1 MYGEDKLV
9 GMGSLINLFFFF
21 FSFKQT
27 DYDTCIAKID

>member
-9 GMGSLINLFFFF
+9 GMGSLINLFL
-21 FSFKQT
+21 SFKQT